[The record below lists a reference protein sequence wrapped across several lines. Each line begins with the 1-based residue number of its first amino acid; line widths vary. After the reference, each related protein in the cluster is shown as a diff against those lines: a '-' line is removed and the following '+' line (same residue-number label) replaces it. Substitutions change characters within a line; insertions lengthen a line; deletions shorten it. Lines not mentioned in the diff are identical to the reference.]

1 MHLYAYFENED
12 GALALHKK
20 YDEYEEKQMEA
31 APKLTASGLTGDY
44 RLLADFNDVVLA
56 GHPTQYGVQFI
67 TWECGQLRRRK
78 TEFRHPL
85 RPHSPQRPFSF
96 ALFQE
101 TRINKEGLKDYGSKF
116 YGRYPAGLAEM
127 CKIRAG
133 QVTIL
138 FPIPVEQYDQTI
150 EMLQTIDLGFS
161 INRDCKVDEVN
172 SRYSVLEAVQDTLV
186 NVDQLDYLAKRLDG
200 FCAGEVSEFE
210 AMAHK
215 LELTDIKDFINL
227 TFCCQQATVIT
238 DFSDLEKIGRDH
250 MMTLSG
256 GAMPMDQYQA
266 VDGRKAALQLLQG
279 GNGTVTPFGV
289 AYDNGMEL
297 KPVYNGHQFPVYPY
311 DGLFMVLEITPKRGL
326 AEGKNLEGFYDYR
339 RYGEQRMQQ
348 EGGQF
353 NECGYVS
360 YHGTMPLEELMM
372 EDPAEQYQREQ
383 RMQMGLDVMVLRMQ
397 KGILAPE
404 EANITFPTTL
414 TSVQTE
420 MKGLEEFGNSYGP
433 INGVDGEGTARVL
446 NGRVSVDDLN
456 TEGDVPDAHSFRSEL
471 STGMALCL
479 QRIKAEGGMSKYCAA
494 LEVEEPSTF
503 TEALDLAMGNDG
515 GGWCSPDRIRF
526 GAPSEQAVP

>member
-1 MHLYAYFENED
+1 MSYVIQA
-12 GALALHKK
+12 
-20 YDEYEEKQMEA
+20 
-31 APKLTASGLTGDY
+31 
-44 RLLADFNDVVLA
+44 VL
-56 GHPTQYGVQFI
+56 
-67 TWECGQLRRRK
+67 
-78 TEFRHPL
+78 
-85 RPHSPQRPFSF
+85 SNPQRP
-96 ALFQE
+96 E
-101 TRINKEGLKDYGSKF
+101 
-116 YGRYPAGLAEM
+116 
-127 CKIRAG
+127 CG

-150 EMLQTIDLGFS
+150 EMLQTIELGFS

-326 AEGKNLEGFYDYR
+326 AEGTNL
-339 RYGEQRMQQ
+339 
-348 EGGQF
+348 
-353 NECGYVS
+353 N
-360 YHGTMPLEELMM
+360 
-372 EDPAEQYQREQ
+372 
-383 RMQMGLDVMVLRMQ
+383 
-397 KGILAPE
+397 
-404 EANITFPTTL
+404 
-414 TSVQTE
+414 
-420 MKGLEEFGNSYGP
+420 
-433 INGVDGEGTARVL
+433 
-446 NGRVSVDDLN
+446 
-456 TEGDVPDAHSFRSEL
+456 
-471 STGMALCL
+471 
-479 QRIKAEGGMSKYCAA
+479 
-494 LEVEEPSTF
+494 
-503 TEALDLAMGNDG
+503 
-515 GGWCSPDRIRF
+515 
-526 GAPSEQAVP
+526 